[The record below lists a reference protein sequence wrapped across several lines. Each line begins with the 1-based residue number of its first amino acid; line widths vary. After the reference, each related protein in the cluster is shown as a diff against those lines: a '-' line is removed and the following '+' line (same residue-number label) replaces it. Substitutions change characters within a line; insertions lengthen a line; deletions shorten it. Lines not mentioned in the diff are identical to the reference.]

1 MNASCSKSSMRRRY
15 DSGVPL
21 RAVFFDVGD
30 TLVQH
35 WKPQDEISALMR
47 EALRREFGER
57 DWYEAFLG
65 ASIAPTHR
73 QDAPEAL
80 RQETN
85 RWYAE
90 WFRNSRIGVDDID
103 IDRLRS
109 TVTVPLDLV
118 GSLVPG
124 APEALRWC
132 KAHGLTVA
140 LVTNTLSRGDEEGAA
155 GGGPDPLPVPPHLLV
170 PAGERVRHERDGQ
183 AVRLAPAERFRRAR
197 NERADE
203 IERNRDGT
211 AQSIDVDIVDTDPAV
226 TEPLRVPAVCLL
238 PERLRGIVPVG
249 WRDVRAEEGFV
260 PVPLAELSP
269 QGLLHESRDLVL
281 GLPVLH
287 EGVAHVEEHGA
298 EGHAAIVSAPHAG
311 LRAARIHREVAS
323 ARVARDR

>member
-1 MNASCSKSSMRRRY
+1 MRRRY

-35 WKPQDEISALMR
+35 WKPQEEISALIQ

-65 ASIAPTHR
+65 ANIAPTHR
-73 QDAPEAL
+73 HDAPEAL

-103 IDRLRS
+103 IDRLR
-109 TVTVPLDLV
+109 TAVTVPLDLV

-140 LVTNTLSRGDEEGAA
+140 LVTNTLSRGDEEVRGDWERFGLADCVDHFVSSHST
-155 GGGPDPLPVPPHLLV
+155 GWQKPHE
-170 PAGERVRHERDGQ
+170 AI
-183 AVRLAPAERFRRAR
+183 FRRALALSR
-197 NERADE
+197 SAPEDAVMVGDRLRQDVWGAKRLGVRAVWRRPSGGAPQDE
-203 IERNRDGT
+203 VDVVPD
-211 AQSIDVDIVDTDPAV
+211 ASIDDL
-226 TEPLRVPAVCLL
+226 TEL
-238 PERLRGIVPVG
+238 PGALARLG
-249 WRDVRAEEGFV
+249 
-260 PVPLAELSP
+260 
-269 QGLLHESRDLVL
+269 
-281 GLPVLH
+281 
-287 EGVAHVEEHGA
+287 
-298 EGHAAIVSAPHAG
+298 
-311 LRAARIHREVAS
+311 
-323 ARVARDR
+323 